1 MLNSFDFL
9 FCFCCIL
16 ANTNKQTR
24 FCSARR
30 TTVPNIFDFFSIFY
44 TQDTPGFPKKM
55 SVHSVQPFGRLWGTY
70 IYVRMSCF
78 NIWYI
83 EDDVPNPLLMVQD
96 TYSTYLLV
104 CLGHNLLT
112 FFINKSS

>member
-30 TTVPNIFDFFSIFY
+30 TTVPNIFDFLAYFTPRIPLGSLKKCQSIRSSRFAGY
-44 TQDTPGFPKKM
+44 GE
-55 SVHSVQPFGRLWGTY
+55 H

-112 FFINKSS
+112 FFISI